1 MLIYFPMK
9 LSFMKYLLH
18 LCLKKK
24 YDEDKND
31 YINSFRILITN
42 KKIEKLRYEELLI
55 HIDKNYDNKNDLKSE
70 YLKLFLKNDQLIL
83 TV

>member
-1 MLIYFPMK
+1 MF
-9 LSFMKYLLH
+9 
-18 LCLKKK
+18 KKK

-42 KKIEKLRYEELLI
+42 KKKEKLRYEELLI

-83 TV
+83 TVWIIYLKIFLKIINQI